1 MNSVVMR
8 TSAAAN
14 FVFAAASATPITYNK
29 LTGPFAKNLNFTN
42 ALSLISRKVKNMT
55 LSW

>member
-14 FVFAAASATPITYNK
+14 FIFAAASATPITYNK